1 MGRCPAGLTDELQ
14 VRQFLD
20 QRSRKISPLLGQ
32 YHHIGIFQTIRNF
45 IEIRFR
51 ISVDLDVMGA
61 ELWKAL
67 QGLKSTLIIVN
78 DGNLHSTFALV
89 KSVSVVAMILNSFAI
104 LLLFTRLMSIS
115 SAFEHLGSSSY
126 YTLPTLTAR
135 SGYRRKGVIVRVFAS
150 WVASRVVCKLKGPL
164 TPVLI
169 EVVEHR
175 KNNSLQA
182 LSMSHHTHRSSS
194 SSHFTKSSFD

>member
-14 VRQFLD
+14 FRQFLD
-20 QRSRKISPLLGQ
+20 QHSRKISPLLGQ

-115 SAFEHLGSSSY
+115 SAFEHLGSGSY

-135 SGYRRKGVIVRVFAS
+135 SGYASKGVIVRVFAS
-150 WVASRVVCKLKGPL
+150 
-164 TPVLI
+164 
-169 EVVEHR
+169 
-175 KNNSLQA
+175 
-182 LSMSHHTHRSSS
+182 
-194 SSHFTKSSFD
+194 

>member
-115 SAFEHLGSSSY
+115 SAFEHLGSGSY

-135 SGYRRKGVIVRVFAS
+135 VTRRKAS
-150 WVASRVVCKLKGPL
+150 SYAYL
-164 TPVLI
+164 
-169 EVVEHR
+169 HR
-175 KNNSLQA
+175 
-182 LSMSHHTHRSSS
+182 HIH
-194 SSHFTKSSFD
+194 